1 MGKSTKTKFLSDSD
15 NELYSFHTAIN
26 NNQTNKLNFKN
37 FNEIDKKLNL
47 FEINKKGYLSLILKY
62 LIITKN
68 NIWLKLI
75 LNKYLNYLRINDCLL
90 LIKYLDNEVLEG
102 YNAQLFFDMHLN
114 KWHFSTKS
122 IEFLINNNLN
132 KYLILLNGY
141 YTKLEIKLENIK
153 YLKDHSILFN
163 NLRNFNTNNFILN
176 CFEKI
181 NKKDNSLKYI
191 SKINDFLNILDEK
204 KNYIILDCG
213 NILHSISNGIIN
225 NKSYKFLIKIINNLE
240 NKNFN
245 PIIVIH
251 CKHLDVNRFDDELI
265 LKEINYLNEKYKNII
280 FKTPYS
286 ENDDYFILILF
297 FIIKCKI
304 LTKDNFGDH
313 LHLFVNSEKNSSYQ
327 IKYILNDSIV
337 NYNFDKN
344 NISFTK
350 NLNISY
356 STSIQYID
364 KKIYIPNYDDFIVI
378 DN

>member
-1 MGKSTKTKFLSDSD
+1 M
-15 NELYSFHTAIN
+15 
-26 NNQTNKLNFKN
+26 
-37 FNEIDKKLNL
+37 
-47 FEINKKGYLSLILKY
+47 
-62 LIITKN
+62 
-68 NIWLKLI
+68 
-75 LNKYLNYLRINDCLL
+75 
-90 LIKYLDNEVLEG
+90 
-102 YNAQLFFDMHLN
+102 
-114 KWHFSTKS
+114 
-122 IEFLINNNLN
+122 
-132 KYLILLNGY
+132 
-141 YTKLEIKLENIK
+141 
-153 YLKDHSILFN
+153 
-163 NLRNFNTNNFILN
+163 
-176 CFEKI
+176 
-181 NKKDNSLKYI
+181 
-191 SKINDFLNILDEK
+191 
-204 KNYIILDCG
+204 
-213 NILHSISNGIIN
+213 
-225 NKSYKFLIKIINNLE
+225 
-240 NKNFN
+240 
-245 PIIVIH
+245 
-251 CKHLDVNRFDDELI
+251 
-265 LKEINYLNEKYKNII
+265 KEINYLNEKYKNII